1 MNLEE
6 LNKLNTTELEVAFQ
20 QCCNAQKWYK
30 GLAAAAPFSSEK
42 ELYQKSDKIWASCTE
57 EDFLE
62 AFLAH
67 PKIGDVSSLAKK
79 FQATK
84 TWAGN
89 EQSGVDSASME
100 VIERLAKGN
109 DDYEKKFGFIFIV
122 CATGKTAAEMLA
134 LLEARIDNDRAE
146 ELLIAAGEQHKIT
159 DIRLKKL
166 LVTSL

>member
-1 MNLEE
+1 MNIEK
-6 LNKLNTTELEVAFQ
+6 LNKLDTTELEAAFQ

-30 GLAAAAPFSSEK
+30 GLAAQAPYSNE
-42 ELYQKSDKIWASCTE
+42 EDLHQKSDLVWATCGE

-84 TWAGN
+84 GWAGN

-109 DDYEKKFGFIFIV
+109 EDYDQKFGFIFIV

-134 LLEARIDNDRAE
+134 LLEARIGNNRAE

-159 DIRLKKL
+159 HIRLKKM
-166 LVTSL
+166 V